1 MLFEIWFKIPVNKWF
16 PQLINGFSDFC
27 SQFMVKESD
36 PVSYKG
42 NVTWKFK
49 LNHFEIQSDST
60 NTYQP
65 VLPQTPFWQRPFGLC
80 EPKLLAK
87 VMGKSL
93 WVSMQQ
99 YWNKCKTS
107 IQCLKFITISKRA
120 LKMNSLKY
128 CLYRFRNKNSSQDIK
143 SFFLYAFQ
151 YQIFRISLISLKY
164 CLYRSTV
171 CSLSYRYQMLF
182 FMIILRNST
191 VFLVL
196 FNQST
201 IGYHQIDFK
210 HCLWI

>member
-1 MLFEIWFKIPVNKWF
+1 M
-16 PQLINGFSDFC
+16 
-27 SQFMVKESD
+27 
-36 PVSYKG
+36 
-42 NVTWKFK
+42 
-49 LNHFEIQSDST
+49 EIQTESFWNSVWFYQYLSASLTSDAFLT
-60 NTYQP
+60 
-65 VLPQTPFWQRPFGLC
+65 
-80 EPKLLAK
+80 
-87 VMGKSL
+87 
-93 WVSMQQ
+93 
-99 YWNKCKTS
+99 TS
-107 IQCLKFITISKRA
+107 IWPLWTKIACKSDGKIFMSIHATILKQVQNFNSILKFITISKRA

-182 FMIILRNST
+182 FMIILRNAT